1 MGGHFGEG
9 ERPVMVTTVQEL
21 STLEL
26 FGGCEPAEL
35 ERVARA
41 LAGTRE
47 IGEGVVLCREGETAD
62 RWWIVVEGMA
72 DVTVRGLYVA
82 TIGPGETIGE
92 LALLDGEPRN
102 ATVTATTDMILEEV
116 EGDGFVEALVETPRL
131 ALALLRELAVRLRR
145 ANDLS
150 AGPPIVVEAAV
161 PTPAPVV
168 AGPIEYNPFAPGYFA
183 NPYVQYAALREHE
196 PVYLEPASGAY
207 LLTRYDDIHRVTRDR
222 ALTVEI
228 AFATPTPAIEAEKAL
243 IRESGGRPDM
253 MMLRRDG
260 DDHTRLR
267 RLVAKVFTPR
277 AIAAWRERAES
288 VVDRLLIE
296 AAARGEI
303 DVIAD
308 YALVLPAQIIS
319 EMLGM
324 PHADIPQLRAWSHA
338 MTKTLDP
345 INTPE
350 EEAASADASRSMS
363 AYVENVI
370 ADKRAHPAD
379 DILTALIEAEETGDR
394 LSSDEL
400 LAQVIL
406 LYIAGH
412 ETTLNLIGNGLT
424 HLFEFPDQ
432 LDRLRTDSSLD
443 ANAIEELLR
452 FDSPVQF
459 ARRIAAESL
468 EIDGVTVPAGSV
480 MLLALAAAN
489 RDPRKWG
496 SDADL
501 IDLARVGANEH
512 VSFGGGAHFCLGA
525 ALARL
530 EGQIALPS
538 LIRRFPHITPAYDE
552 PAWGAR
558 MVLRGVERLPVTLHA
573 R

>member
-1 MGGHFGEG
+1 MAA
-9 ERPVMVTTVQEL
+9 TVNDL

-26 FGGCEPAEL
+26 FEGCKPDEL
-35 ERVARA
+35 EHVARA

-47 IGEGVVLCREGETAD
+47 MVEGTVLCREGETAD

-72 DVTVRGLYVA
+72 DVTVRGLYVG

-102 ATVTATTDMILEEV
+102 ATVTATTDMTLEEV
-116 EGDGFVEALVETPRL
+116 DGAGFVDALVETPRL
-131 ALALLRELAVRLRR
+131 ALALLRELAVRLRH
-145 ANDLS
+145 ANELS
-150 AGPPIVVEAAV
+150 AGAAPAAAATPV
-161 PTPAPVV
+161 AEPAP
-168 AGPIEYNPFAPGYFA
+168 AESGPVEYNPFAPGYFA
-183 NPYVQYAALREHE
+183 NPYEQYAALRENA

-207 LLTRYDDIHRVTRDR
+207 MLTRYDDIHRVSRDR

-228 AFATPTPAIEAEKAL
+228 ASASPTPALEAERAR
-243 IRESGGRPDM
+243 IVASGGGAEK

-267 RLVAKVFTPR
+267 RLVSKVFTPR
-277 AIAAWRERAES
+277 AISAWRERAES
-288 VVDRLLIE
+288 VVDRLLTD
-296 AAARGEI
+296 AAARNEM
-303 DVIAD
+303 DVISD
-308 YALVLPAQIIS
+308 YALLLPAQIIS

-324 PHADIPQLRAWSHA
+324 PYADIPQLRAWSHA
-338 MTKTLDP
+338 ITKTLDP

-350 EEAASADASRSMS
+350 EEAASIESSLAMNS
-363 AYVENVI
+363 YVENVI
-370 ADKRAHPAD
+370 ADKRANPAD

-394 LSSDEL
+394 LTTDEL

-412 ETTLNLIGNGLT
+412 EPTLNLIGNGLT
-424 HLFEFPDQ
+424 HLFEYPDQ
-432 LDRLRTDSSLD
+432 LDRLRTDPSAD

-459 ARRIAAESL
+459 ARRIAAETL
-468 EIDGVTVPAGSV
+468 DVEGVAVPQGSV
-480 MLLALAAAN
+480 MLLNLAAAN

-496 SDADL
+496 PTADVL
-501 IDLARVGANEH
+501 DLTRAGANEH

-530 EGQIALPS
+530 EGQIALPT
-538 LIRRFPHITPAYDE
+538 LVRRFPRMAPAYDE
-552 PAWGAR
+552 PAWGMR
-558 MVLRGVERLPVTLHA
+558 MGLRGGERLPVTLG
-573 R
+573 